1 MTMDL
6 EGHNVLQV
14 WRKHWWPAHRAAA
27 QAWLLVQA
35 LYRPAATI
43 LLLIIAAWS
52 WVLALP
58 DWTPPQLG
66 LALVLLLLAMGGK
79 VAWEVVDWRN
89 DTYSLTESHVV
100 DVQRKPLFGSRKQR
114 EIGLGRIQTVSAEQ
128 PSRVQVLLNYG
139 TLVIEAAGNR
149 PEFWHGLPNP
159 NAVKA
164 AILQAEQ
171 QYEQRRDEE
180 MRRLVQESTLQTM
193 GWATSEGRA

>member
-1 MTMDL
+1 MS
-6 EGHNVLQV
+6 EGHPVAKEKI
-14 WRKHWWPAHRAAA
+14 WRKHW
-27 QAWLLVQA
+27 WLLVQA
-35 LYRPAATI
+35 LYRPAGTI

-66 LALVLLLLAMGGK
+66 LVLVLLLLAMGGK

-89 DTYSLTESHVV
+89 DTYSLTESHIV
-100 DVQRKPLFGSRKQR
+100 DVQRKPLFGGRKQR
-114 EIGLGRIQTVSAEQ
+114 EIRLDRIQTVSVEQ
-128 PSRVQVLLNYG
+128 PRRVQVILNYG
-139 TLVIEAAGNR
+139 TLVVEAAGNR

-171 QYEQRRDEE
+171 QYRQQREE
-180 MRRLVQESTLQTM
+180 ELRRQVQATTMQAMRRWVTVES
-193 GWATSEGRA
+193 RA